1 MKVGVIQV
9 SKMVILPDGNMD
21 TTNELRIQHGVTSEL
36 LHPRVQADDQLC
48 NPVFITTFECRKSG
62 NISIIGT
69 LITLDMEVALINQN
83 KIDEWIHEVEERPA
97 SAALIIQYIA
107 NRLSELASREEELA
121 AQNIELLS
129 GRKVEEYE
137 SRITILEYQLEL
149 LKRQL
154 GGETVLP
161 TEMPATKPFLELVNL
176 LVYNPMG
183 QVLRV
188 ELNPTGL
195 TSGQKVARIISESPL
210 GDIRPNLLVANSQEE
225 LLFLFDTG
233 RTVAL
238 PVTNLPASSEES
250 LDWQQAFIQE
260 PRIKEEL
267 AAIHPIAKMSLYES
281 CLQTSRRGFVKKIRT
296 SFLASHIT
304 EKYIGTGVKLPAD
317 KTCGLAFADMD
328 DLFVMVSQEGYILS
342 MRVDRLPVAIE
353 EVIHLGIT
361 DHIVAGFI
369 AGQKPSLIFIT
380 QNGKAVHRDT
390 SWLEPASSFKTK
402 GQPLLSKER
411 REAGIRIVGAAP
423 VDEADW
429 GVILHNDG
437 SLTAHRLSEL
447 LAIGSIPTGDQTN
460 SILSFTSFHLPEVN
474 K

>member
-1 MKVGVIQV
+1 
-9 SKMVILPDGNMD
+9 
-21 TTNELRIQHGVTSEL
+21 
-36 LHPRVQADDQLC
+36 
-48 NPVFITTFECRKSG
+48 
-62 NISIIGT
+62 
-69 LITLDMEVALINQN
+69 LINQN

-97 SAALIIQYIA
+97 SAVLIIQYIA

-137 SRITILEYQLEL
+137 SRIANLEYQLEL

-154 GGETVLP
+154 GGEVILP
-161 TEMPATKPFLELVNL
+161 TELPAIKANLEMINL
-176 LVYNPMG
+176 LVYNPLG

-188 ELNPTGL
+188 ELNSTSL
-195 TSGQKVARIISESPL
+195 TSGQAVARIVSETPL
-210 GDIRPNLLVANSQEE
+210 GDIQPNVLVTNSQEE

-238 PVTNLPASSEES
+238 PVTNLPAFSEQN
-250 LDWQQAFIQE
+250 LNWQQAFIQE

-267 AAIHPIAKMSLYES
+267 AAIHPIAKMSLYEA
-281 CLQTSRRGFVKKIRT
+281 CLQISRRGFVKKIKT

-304 EKYIGTGVKLPAD
+304 EKYIGTGVKYPAD
-317 KTCGLAFADMD
+317 KTCGLTFANKD
-328 DLFVMVSQEGYILS
+328 DLFVMVSQEGYIFS
-342 MRVDRLPVAIE
+342 MQVDHLPVAIE

-369 AGQKPSLIFIT
+369 TGQKSSLIFIT
-380 QNGKAVHRDT
+380 QNGKAVHRDIN
-390 SWLEPASSFKTK
+390 WLGPASSFKTK

-411 REAGIRIVGAAP
+411 REAGTRIIGAAP

-429 GVILHNDG
+429 GMFLYTDG
-437 SLTAHRLSEL
+437 SLTTHRLSEL
-447 LAIGSIPTGDQTN
+447 LATGSVPSMGQTN
-460 SILSFTSFHLPEVN
+460 SILSFTSFQVPEEH

>member
-1 MKVGVIQV
+1 M
-9 SKMVILPDGNMD
+9 
-21 TTNELRIQHGVTSEL
+21 
-36 LHPRVQADDQLC
+36 
-48 NPVFITTFECRKSG
+48 
-62 NISIIGT
+62 
-69 LITLDMEVALINQN
+69 INQN

-107 NRLSELASREEELA
+107 NRLSELANREEELA

-154 GGETVLP
+154 GGETILP
-161 TEMPATKPFLELVNL
+161 SEIPATKPLLEMINL

-183 QVLRV
+183 QVMRV

-195 TSGQKVARIISESPL
+195 TSGQTVARIISETPL
-210 GDIRPNLLVANSQEE
+210 GDIRPNVLATNSQEE
-225 LLFLFDTG
+225 LLFLFDSG

-238 PVTNLPASSEES
+238 PVTNLPVSSEEN
-250 LDWQQAFIQE
+250 LGWVQAFIQE

-267 AAIHPIAKMSLYES
+267 ASIHPIAKMSLYEA
-281 CLQTSRRGFVKKIRT
+281 CLQTSRRGFVKKIQT
-296 SFLASHIT
+296 SFLVSHIS

-317 KTCGLAFADMD
+317 KTCGLTFADKD
-328 DLFVMVSQEGYILS
+328 DLFVMVSQEGYIFS

-369 AGQKPSLIFIT
+369 TDKKPSLIFIT
-380 QNGKAVHRDT
+380 QTGKAVHRDT
-390 SWLEPASSFKTK
+390 SWLEPAGSFKTR

-411 REAGIRIVGAAP
+411 REAGIRIIGAAP

-429 GVILHNDG
+429 GVFLHNDG
-437 SLTAHRLSEL
+437 SLTLHSLSEL
-447 LAIGSIPTGDQTN
+447 LAIGSVPTGDQTN
-460 SILSFTSFHLPEVN
+460 SVLSFTSFHLPELN
-474 K
+474 